1 MDTAENF
8 NLADFLPYLLNMA
21 AEQAGRGF
29 QKYYKARYGMVRT
42 EWRVVYHLGLHGDMT
57 ARDICTRARTHKTKV
72 SRAVAA
78 LEVRRFLTRR
88 QVEVDRR
95 QEMLSLTAAG
105 RAAYRDL
112 SAMAKTF
119 DDKLMAQFTV
129 DEQAILRKC
138 LKRLAG

>member
-1 MDTAENF
+1 MDTTENF
-8 NLADFLPYLLNMA
+8 DLAEFLPYLLNMA

-42 EWRVVYHLGLHGDMT
+42 EWRVVYHLGLGGDMT
-57 ARDICTRARTHKTKV
+57 ARDICNRARTHKTKV

-78 LEVRRFLTRR
+78 LEARRFITRM
-88 QVEVDRR
+88 QVEADRR
-95 QEMLSLTAAG
+95 QEMLSLTPAG

-119 DDKLMAQFTV
+119 DDKLMAQFTAA
-129 DEQAILRKC
+129 EQAVLRKC